1 MFLFGRFTSP
11 LCAVVAALFGVV
23 STGPLCFGQ
32 IYNQARTA
40 KTESVTVEVGALIRG
55 LKGKD
60 PGAQVLAAQR
70 LARIGEPAVEPLIAA
85 LDDNDPIVR
94 MFAAEALRGILRQ
107 IKDPRAVGPLI
118 TVLKTPDPNGPPD
131 EAEGALV
138 ETGAPAVPPL
148 IAALNSTPALPF
160 SWSNPQPTLTRWYL
174 IRALAEI
181 RDSGAIEPLIA
192 ALDDPEPRNRAA
204 AFDGV
209 IETGTQATAPLLAAL
224 KKRRGSLQQLVAAAL
239 LELRDPREVKD
250 LRKAELQGNTF
261 QEWVWKGGRPR
272 KLKQSR
278 TQKGALIAGAVS
290 LLIEHGNPDSEDAL
304 VWALNEFGD
313 RDMAVDFLNCG
324 NATLEQAAT
333 AWAQVHGYQ
342 VESGGGGRVRWGS
355 GW

>member
-70 LARIGEPAVEPLIAA
+70 LARIGEPAVE
-85 LDDNDPIVR
+85 
-94 MFAAEALRGILRQ
+94 
-107 IKDPRAVGPLI
+107 
-118 TVLKTPDPNGPPD
+118 
-131 EAEGALV
+131 
-138 ETGAPAVPPL
+138 PL